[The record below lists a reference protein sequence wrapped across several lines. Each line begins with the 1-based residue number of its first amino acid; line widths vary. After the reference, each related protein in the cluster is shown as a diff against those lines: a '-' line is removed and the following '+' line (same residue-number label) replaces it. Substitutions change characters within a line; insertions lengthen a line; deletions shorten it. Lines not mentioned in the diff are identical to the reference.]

1 MYDLIIDSV
10 LEITIYTTYVSLFIY
25 LFLAVSY
32 SCFHAFSYQQTQSK
46 SLQQMYITQGP
57 IKNDYRIEF
66 AQQTISWL
74 PKTVRR
80 LERKNEDEDYDYSS
94 SIVAKMKN
102 VCLEEE

>member
-1 MYDLIIDSV
+1 MNLAKIKMKFK
-10 LEITIYTTYVSLFIY
+10 LSLNLY
-25 LFLAVSY
+25 
-32 SCFHAFSYQQTQSK
+32 HNK
-46 SLQQMYITQGP
+46 K
-57 IKNDYRIEF
+57 KNDYRIEF

-74 PKTVRR
+74 PKTIRR